1 MNKGE
6 RAIRTATIITN
17 FGLLIILLII
27 TNFGLLII
35 LSIKLNIKFLII
47 V

>member
-6 RAIRTATIITN
+6 RAITTAI
-17 FGLLIILLII
+17 II